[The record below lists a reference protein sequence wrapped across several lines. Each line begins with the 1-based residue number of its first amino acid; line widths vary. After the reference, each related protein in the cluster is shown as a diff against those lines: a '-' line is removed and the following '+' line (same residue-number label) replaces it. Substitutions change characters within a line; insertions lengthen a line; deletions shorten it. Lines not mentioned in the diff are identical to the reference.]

1 MGHHSRKPSMLETK
15 PENGAVPTSSSRNR
29 YANKRM
35 LIICGAVAAVI
46 VLVVVLR
53 VLSTVQA

>member
-1 MGHHSRKPSMLETK
+1 MLETK
-15 PENGAVPTSSSRNR
+15 PDNGKVPVSSSRNR

-35 LIICGAVAAVI
+35 LIICGAIAAVI
-46 VLVVVLR
+46 VLVVVMR

>member
-1 MGHHSRKPSMLETK
+1 MLETK